1 MKTELHE
8 GSRNTNSGK
17 AQPHPCM
24 HDSPL
29 LCRIHPYHS
38 ARVAH
43 RGFACPVPQ
52 VCAWM
57 LLCWLTAG

>member
-24 HDSPL
+24 HDSPP

-43 RGFACPVPQ
+43 QGFACPVPQ
-52 VCAWM
+52 V
-57 LLCWLTAG
+57 